1 MIKNT
6 SAACV
11 DGLSP
16 VKRIAAIHDL
26 SCFGR
31 CALTV
36 VIPTLSAFG
45 YQVVPVPTCLLST
58 HTGGFE
64 DMYFEDG
71 THAMAKIAEHF
82 DALGLKFDAIY
93 TGFLGNA
100 EQIDLVKAFIERFSD
115 GNTLVL
121 VDPVMGDGGKLYST
135 YTKQLCDRMHELCKY
150 ADVIT
155 PNLTEACIL
164 AGKDYVDTSLMS
176 EQQLREFADGLCE
189 SLSHLG
195 ASEKVITGIH
205 SGKDKLCVL
214 CNRAQSEQSFVHT
227 VERVH
232 KEYPGTGDLFASVL
246 LGYLLRG
253 ESFDVAARRAS
264 DFTSRVMRYSA
275 RFASPE
281 REGVAL
287 EAFLGELALPSPTL

>member
-1 MIKNT
+1 MTQNAN
-6 SAACV
+6 AACC
-11 DGLSP
+11 DGRSP

-71 THAMAKIAEHF
+71 TQAMARISEHF
-82 DALGLKFDAIY
+82 DRLGLKFDAIY

-100 EQIDLVKAFIERFSD
+100 EQIDLVKAFIEHFSD
-115 GNTLVL
+115 KDTLVL

-135 YTKQLCDRMHELCKY
+135 YTKQLCDRMHELCTC

-164 AGKDYVDTSLMS
+164 AGKDYVDTSDMS
-176 EQQLREFADGLCE
+176 DSELSAFADSLREGLLPLCVE
-189 SLSHLG
+189 ST
-195 ASEKVITGIH
+195 VITGLH
-205 SGKDKLCVL
+205 SGEDKLCVL
-214 CNRAQSEQSFVHT
+214 GEQSGSDGCFIHT
-227 VERVH
+227 VERVG
-232 KEYPGTGDLFASVL
+232 KEYPGTGDLFASIL

-253 ESFDVAARRAS
+253 ESFEVATRRAS
-264 DFTSRVMRYSA
+264 DFTSKVMRYSA
-275 RFASPE
+275 RFSAPE
-281 REGVAL
+281 RDGVAL
-287 EAFLGELALPSPTL
+287 EAFLGELAQPSPEI